1 MSERDRIDWEEVYER
16 RTSADAEPAAFLV
29 DHVELLRPGC
39 TLDLAAGS
47 GGNALFLAARGHKV
61 VAVDVAGTALRHIRE
76 RNRAVDLV
84 QVDLDRPC
92 FHAASFDNVLCVNF
106 LDRELFPSMLEWVRP
121 GGVVLVD
128 TFSSI
133 SARSGIR
140 AIRRFSSRTTN
151 CSSECARRGCCVT
164 GREPSRRDPTRRTG
178 RASSR
183 GERLRKIDFA
193 AHPCVNSRV
202 RDA

>member
-1 MSERDRIDWEEVYER
+1 VSERDRIHWEEVYER

-61 VAVDVAGTALRHIRE
+61 VAVDVARTALRHIRE

-128 TFSSI
+128 TFLI
-133 SARSGIR
+133 DQREVGHPRNPAFLLAHNELLERMREARVLRYREGAVKEGSDTSYRAGIV
-140 AIRRFSSRTTN
+140 
-151 CSSECARRGCCVT
+151 ARRALA
-164 GREPSRRDPTRRTG
+164 E
-178 RASSR
+178 
-183 GERLRKIDFA
+183 
-193 AHPCVNSRV
+193 N
-202 RDA
+202 